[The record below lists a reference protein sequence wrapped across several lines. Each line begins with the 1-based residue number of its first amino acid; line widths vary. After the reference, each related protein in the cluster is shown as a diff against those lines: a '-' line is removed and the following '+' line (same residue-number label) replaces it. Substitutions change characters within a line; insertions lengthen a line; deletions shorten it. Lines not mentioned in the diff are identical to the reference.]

1 MAYQSITRRWLFNS
15 LGFVVILLMVAEVAL
30 IFFVR
35 DYYYNSA
42 QRIVQSS
49 ADFGASYMQSS
60 YGDSRVNF
68 TASVRNMVE
77 NFDDKNTMEL
87 MAIDHNGRV
96 SVSSSGFESDME
108 ATETTMP
115 DYEEAMNSSA
125 QQAVYNGTLESTGEH
140 ILAITV
146 VCPDLSSEYSAIRYV
161 VSLAQV
167 DKEVLTLI
175 LAGTGGLLLVLAL
188 VLVSNSFFIR
198 SILMPVREITGV
210 AKQFAT
216 GNMSA
221 RILKKTDDEIGE
233 LGEVINNMADQIQE
247 TERMKNEFIS
257 SVSHE
262 LRTPLTAIKG
272 WSETMMSLG
281 EGDTEMIQ
289 KGMHVISAETQRLS
303 DMVEELLDFSRIQNG
318 RFTLVKTKMDLLAE
332 LEDAVLIYTQRASRD
347 KKNLVF
353 EEPDYMDMIYGDKNR
368 IKQVFIN
375 VIDNA
380 LKYSDPGDT
389 VTVTASQEEDTITVV
404 VKDTGLRHCAGRPA
418 PCEGEILQGQR
429 HPPGFR
435 HWAGGGQR
443 DCQPPWGDVGVGKQI
458 RGRHPGDH
466 HLPGVRYPRT
476 APFRQKQ
483 QRGVMKKGL

>member
-1 MAYQSITRRWLFNS
+1 MAYQSITKRWLFNS
-15 LGFVVILLMVAEVAL
+15 LGFVVILLMAAEVAM

-35 DYYYNSA
+35 DYYYSSA

-96 SVSSSGFESDME
+96 VVSSSGFESDLE
-108 ATETTMP
+108 ATEITMP
-115 DYEEAMNSSA
+115 DYEEAMNSST
-125 QQAVYNGTLESTGEH
+125 QQAVYNGTLDSTGEH

-167 DKEVLTLI
+167 DQEVLKLI
-175 LAGTGGLLLVLAL
+175 LAGTGGLLLVLGL

-198 SILMPVREITGV
+198 SILLPVRDITAV

-289 KGMHVISAETQRLS
+289 KGMHVISTETQRLS

-347 KKNLVF
+347 GKNLVF

-368 IKQVFIN
+368 VKQVFIN

-389 VTVTASQEEDTITVV
+389 VTVTASQQEDTITVV
-404 VKDTGLRHCAGRPA
+404 VKDTGCGIA
-418 PCEGEILQGQR
+418 PEDLPHVKEKFYKANATRRGSGIGLAVVNEIVSLHGGTLDLQSELGKGTQVTITFPVYGAEGQALS
-429 HPPGFR
+429 
-435 HWAGGGQR
+435 
-443 DCQPPWGDVGVGKQI
+443 GK
-458 RGRHPGDH
+458 
-466 HLPGVRYPRT
+466 T
-476 APFRQKQ
+476 NSEE
-483 QRGVMKKGL
+483 

>member
-15 LGFVVILLMVAEVAL
+15 LGFVVILLMVAEVAS
-30 IFFVR
+30 IFFIR

-60 YGDSRVNF
+60 YGDSRVDF
-68 TASVRNMVE
+68 TASVRSMVE

-96 SVSSSGFESDME
+96 SVSSSGFESNLE

-115 DYEEAMNSSA
+115 DYEEAMNSSS

-161 VSLAQV
+161 VSLEQV
-167 DKEVLTLI
+167 DQEVFTLI
-175 LAGTGGLLLVLAL
+175 LVGTGGLVLVLAL

-210 AKQFAT
+210 AKQFAA

-289 KGMHVISAETQRLS
+289 KGMHVVSAETQRLS

-347 KKNLVF
+347 DKNLVF

-389 VTVTASQEEDTITVV
+389 VTVTASQEGDTITVV
-404 VKDTGLRHCAGRPA
+404 VKDTGCGIA
-418 PCEGEILQGQR
+418 PEDLPRVKEKFYKANATRRGSGIGLAVVSEIVSLHGGTLELESKLGEGTQVTITFPVYGAHGLL
-429 HPPGFR
+429 PS
-435 HWAGGGQR
+435 
-443 DCQPPWGDVGVGKQI
+443 GKNNSEE
-458 RGRHPGDH
+458 
-466 HLPGVRYPRT
+466 
-476 APFRQKQ
+476 
-483 QRGVMKKGL
+483 

>member
-15 LGFVVILLMVAEVAL
+15 LGFVVVLLMAAEVAL

-35 DYYYNSA
+35 DYYYSSA

-68 TASVRNMVE
+68 TASVRSMVE
-77 NFDDKNTMEL
+77 NFEDKDTMEL

-96 SVSSSGFESDME
+96 AVSSSGFESDLA

-115 DYEEAMNSSA
+115 DYEEAMNSSG

-167 DKEVLTLI
+167 DREVLTLI

-210 AKQFAT
+210 AKQFAS

-289 KGMHVISAETQRLS
+289 KGMHVISTETQRLS

-347 KKNLVF
+347 GKNLVF

-368 IKQVFIN
+368 VKQVFIN

-389 VTVTASQEEDTITVV
+389 VTVTASQNENEITVV
-404 VKDTGLRHCAGRPA
+404 VRDTGCGIA
-418 PCEGEILQGQR
+418 PEDLPHVKEKFYKANATRRGSGIGLAVVNEIVSLHGGTLDLKSKLGEGTQVTITFPVYGHEGQ
-429 HPPGFR
+429 
-435 HWAGGGQR
+435 
-443 DCQPPWGDVGVGKQI
+443 
-458 RGRHPGDH
+458 
-466 HLPGVRYPRT
+466 LPGGKT
-476 APFRQKQ
+476 NSEE
-483 QRGVMKKGL
+483 

>member
-1 MAYQSITRRWLFNS
+1 M
-15 LGFVVILLMVAEVAL
+15 AL

-167 DKEVLTLI
+167 DQGSFDPDSSGYRRAA
-175 LAGTGGLLLVLAL
+175 AGAGAGVGEQLLLYPLHFDAGAGEL
-188 VLVSNSFFIR
+188 
-198 SILMPVREITGV
+198 PGV

-221 RILKKTDDEIGE
+221 R
-233 LGEVINNMADQIQE
+233 
-247 TERMKNEFIS
+247 F
-257 SVSHE
+257 
-262 LRTPLTAIKG
+262 
-272 WSETMMSLG
+272 
-281 EGDTEMIQ
+281 
-289 KGMHVISAETQRLS
+289 
-303 DMVEELLDFSRIQNG
+303 
-318 RFTLVKTKMDLLAE
+318 
-332 LEDAVLIYTQRASRD
+332 
-347 KKNLVF
+347 
-353 EEPDYMDMIYGDKNR
+353 
-368 IKQVFIN
+368 
-375 VIDNA
+375 
-380 LKYSDPGDT
+380 
-389 VTVTASQEEDTITVV
+389 
-404 VKDTGLRHCAGRPA
+404 
-418 PCEGEILQGQR
+418 
-429 HPPGFR
+429 
-435 HWAGGGQR
+435 
-443 DCQPPWGDVGVGKQI
+443 
-458 RGRHPGDH
+458 
-466 HLPGVRYPRT
+466 
-476 APFRQKQ
+476 
-483 QRGVMKKGL
+483 

>member
-15 LGFVVILLMVAEVAL
+15 LGFVVILLTVAEVAL

-49 ADFGASYMQSS
+49 ADFGASNMQSS

-281 EGDTEMIQ
+281 EGDTEMIH
-289 KGMHVISAETQRLS
+289 KGMHVISTETQRLS

-347 KKNLVF
+347 NKNLVF

-404 VKDTGLRHCAGRPA
+404 VKDTGCGIA
-418 PCEGEILQGQR
+418 PEDLPHVKEKFYKANATRRGSGIGLAVVNEIVSLHGGTLELESKLGEGTQVTITFPVYGTHGQF
-429 HPPGFR
+429 PS
-435 HWAGGGQR
+435 
-443 DCQPPWGDVGVGKQI
+443 GKNNSEE
-458 RGRHPGDH
+458 
-466 HLPGVRYPRT
+466 
-476 APFRQKQ
+476 
-483 QRGVMKKGL
+483 

>member
-15 LGFVVILLMVAEVAL
+15 LGFVVILLLVAEVAM

-35 DYYYNSA
+35 DYYYSSA

-77 NFDDKNTMEL
+77 NFEDKDTMEL

-96 SVSSSGFESDME
+96 AVSSSGFESNLAAAE
-108 ATETTMP
+108 STMP

-167 DKEVLTLI
+167 DREILTLI
-175 LAGTGGLLLVLAL
+175 LLGSGGLLLVLAL

-198 SILMPVREITGV
+198 SILMPVRDITGV
-210 AKQFAT
+210 AKQFAS

-289 KGMHVISAETQRLS
+289 KGMRVISTETQRLS

-347 KKNLVF
+347 GKNLVF

-389 VTVTASQEEDTITVV
+389 VTVTASQEEDRITVV
-404 VKDTGLRHCAGRPA
+404 VKDTGCGIAQEDLPHVKEKFYKANATRRGSGIGLAVVNEIVSLHGGSLDLQSKL
-418 PCEGEILQGQR
+418 GE
-429 HPPGFR
+429 
-435 HWAGGGQR
+435 
-443 DCQPPWGDVGVGKQI
+443 
-458 RGRHPGDH
+458 
-466 HLPGVRYPRT
+466 
-476 APFRQKQ
+476 
-483 QRGVMKKGL
+483 

>member
-15 LGFVVILLMVAEVAL
+15 LGFVVILLTVAEVAL

-49 ADFGASYMQSS
+49 ADFGASNMQSS

-68 TASVRNMVE
+68 TASVRSMVE

-198 SILMPVREITGV
+198 SILLPVREITGV

-389 VTVTASQEEDTITVV
+389 VTVTASQEGDTITVV
-404 VKDTGLRHCAGRPA
+404 VKDTGCGIA
-418 PCEGEILQGQR
+418 PEDLPHVKEKFYKANATRRGSGIGLAVVNEIVSLHG
-429 HPPGFR
+429 
-435 HWAGGGQR
+435 
-443 DCQPPWGDVGVGKQI
+443 GDVGAGKQI

-466 HLPGVRYPRT
+466 HLSGVRHPRT
-476 APFRQKQ
+476 APF
-483 QRGVMKKGL
+483 G

>member
-49 ADFGASYMQSS
+49 ADFGASNMQSS

-108 ATETTMP
+108 ATEDTMP

-175 LAGTGGLLLVLAL
+175 LAGTGGLLLVLAK
-188 VLVSNSFFIR
+188 
-198 SILMPVREITGV
+198 LMWN
-210 AKQFAT
+210 Q
-216 GNMSA
+216 
-221 RILKKTDDEIGE
+221 
-233 LGEVINNMADQIQE
+233 
-247 TERMKNEFIS
+247 
-257 SVSHE
+257 
-262 LRTPLTAIKG
+262 
-272 WSETMMSLG
+272 SL
-281 EGDTEMIQ
+281 
-289 KGMHVISAETQRLS
+289 
-303 DMVEELLDFSRIQNG
+303 
-318 RFTLVKTKMDLLAE
+318 
-332 LEDAVLIYTQRASRD
+332 
-347 KKNLVF
+347 
-353 EEPDYMDMIYGDKNR
+353 
-368 IKQVFIN
+368 
-375 VIDNA
+375 
-380 LKYSDPGDT
+380 
-389 VTVTASQEEDTITVV
+389 
-404 VKDTGLRHCAGRPA
+404 
-418 PCEGEILQGQR
+418 
-429 HPPGFR
+429 
-435 HWAGGGQR
+435 
-443 DCQPPWGDVGVGKQI
+443 
-458 RGRHPGDH
+458 
-466 HLPGVRYPRT
+466 
-476 APFRQKQ
+476 
-483 QRGVMKKGL
+483 

>member
-15 LGFVVILLMVAEVAL
+15 LGFVVILLTVAEVAL

-49 ADFGASYMQSS
+49 ADFGASNMQSS

-68 TASVRNMVE
+68 TASVRSMVE

-96 SVSSSGFESDME
+96 SVSSSGFESNLE
-108 ATETTMP
+108 ATEDTMP

-303 DMVEELLDFSRIQNG
+303 DMV
-318 RFTLVKTKMDLLAE
+318 
-332 LEDAVLIYTQRASRD
+332 
-347 KKNLVF
+347 
-353 EEPDYMDMIYGDKNR
+353 YGDKNR

-404 VKDTGLRHCAGRPA
+404 VKDTGCGIA
-418 PCEGEILQGQR
+418 PEDLPHVKEKFYKANATRRGSGIGLAVVNEIVSLHGGTLELESKLGEGTQVTITFPVYGTHGQL
-429 HPPGFR
+429 PS
-435 HWAGGGQR
+435 
-443 DCQPPWGDVGVGKQI
+443 GKNNSEE
-458 RGRHPGDH
+458 
-466 HLPGVRYPRT
+466 
-476 APFRQKQ
+476 
-483 QRGVMKKGL
+483 

>member
-1 MAYQSITRRWLFNS
+1 M
-15 LGFVVILLMVAEVAL
+15 
-30 IFFVR
+30 
-35 DYYYNSA
+35 
-42 QRIVQSS
+42 
-49 ADFGASYMQSS
+49 
-60 YGDSRVNF
+60 
-68 TASVRNMVE
+68 
-77 NFDDKNTMEL
+77 
-87 MAIDHNGRV
+87 
-96 SVSSSGFESDME
+96 
-108 ATETTMP
+108 
-115 DYEEAMNSSA
+115 
-125 QQAVYNGTLESTGEH
+125 
-140 ILAITV
+140 

-404 VKDTGLRHCAGRPA
+404 VKDTGCGIA
-418 PCEGEILQGQR
+418 PEDLPHVKEKFYKANATRRGSGIGLAVVNEIVSLHGGTLELESKLGEGTQVTITFPVYGTHGQL
-429 HPPGFR
+429 PS
-435 HWAGGGQR
+435 
-443 DCQPPWGDVGVGKQI
+443 GKNNSEE
-458 RGRHPGDH
+458 
-466 HLPGVRYPRT
+466 
-476 APFRQKQ
+476 
-483 QRGVMKKGL
+483 